1 MPRIPV
7 EEEVTED
14 NTQSQP
20 EVTEND
26 RTFDHEV
33 ANEAPANSGGEVY
46 VSQRKRARPA
56 TFVVIILI
64 LGLLGACVF
73 LYNERQDLR
82 AQVAELSA
90 RPPSSEDEAADLK
103 REVGAYIQLPDNEL
117 PTIATVVDVNKVK
130 DQAFFA
136 KSENGDKVLIFVK
149 SGKAI
154 LYRPSTKKI
163 IEIAP
168 INLNQEQTNTT
179 PSNR

>member
-7 EEEVTED
+7 ED
-14 NTQSQP
+14 

-26 RTFDHEV
+26 TQSQLEVTENDGTFDHEV
-33 ANEAPANSGGEVY
+33 ANEAPADSSGELCVR
-46 VSQRKRARPA
+46 QRKGIRPA
-56 TFVVIILI
+56 MFLVCILI
-64 LGLLGACVF
+64 LGLLGACIF
-73 LYNERQDLR
+73 LYNDRQDLG

-103 REVGAYIQLPDNEL
+103 REVGVYIQLPDNEL
-117 PTIATVVDVNKVK
+117 PTIATVVDINKVK
-130 DQAFFA
+130 DQAFFV

-168 INLNQEQTNTT
+168 INLNQEQTSTN
-179 PSNR
+179 SSSR